1 MNKNDQQFV
10 AQKIRA
16 QYMEK
21 ESTELDELR
30 ALDKRVKHPAT
41 LFAYIFGTVG
51 ALILGGG
58 MSLAMG
64 VIGDAMLPGILIG
77 CAGIGMVSV
86 TYALYQRLL
95 AGRRAKY
102 KDEIH
107 ALSEKILK
115 NDAQ

>member
-1 MNKNDQQFV
+1 MNKKDQQFV

-30 ALDKRVKHPAT
+30 ALDKRASRPAT

-51 ALILGGG
+51 ALILGSG

-64 VIGDAMLPGILIG
+64 MIGNATLPGILIG

-86 TYALYQRLL
+86 TYALYKQLL
-95 AGRRAKY
+95 AKRRAKY
-102 KDEIH
+102 KDEIN

-115 NDAQ
+115 SEA